1 MEFRYKHNGK
11 VKAGKLVYDNS
22 QLLQRHLMS
31 LEGESVEVLIRKKRM
46 PATKEQLGFY
56 VGVVL
61 KEAHRHEAFIHYP
74 SPKRIH
80 DAVIAPMFLEEY
92 TEDGG
97 TKIKN
102 LADLSKDETKDLIDR
117 VIAFLKIDFEI
128 EIGDPENYVTKS
140 N

>member
-1 MEFRYKHNGK
+1 MEYRYKLTGK
-11 VKAGKLVYDNS
+11 VKGGKRVYDNP

-31 LEGESVEVLIRKKRM
+31 LEGCEFEEICRKRRL

-56 VGVVL
+56 FVIL
-61 KEAHRHEAFIHYP
+61 KEAHKHDAFIHYP
-74 SPKRIH
+74 SPKRVH

-92 TEDGG
+92 VEGG

-102 LADLSKDETKDLIDR
+102 LAELSKDEIKDLIDR

-128 EIGDPENYVTKS
+128 EIGDPENYVTQ
-140 N
+140 